1 MWARKQGIS
10 PVDRVKLSRHPDRPD
25 LLDYAPL
32 LFSKFSEPHGDR
44 RIADDP
50 AMICGFATF
59 HMAG

>member
-50 AMICGFATF
+50 AMI
-59 HMAG
+59 